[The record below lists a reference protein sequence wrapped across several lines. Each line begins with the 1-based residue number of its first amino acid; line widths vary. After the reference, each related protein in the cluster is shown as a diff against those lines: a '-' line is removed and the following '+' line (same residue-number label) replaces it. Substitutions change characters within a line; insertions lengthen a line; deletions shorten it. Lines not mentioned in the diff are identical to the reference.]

1 MARYQRVGFWA
12 RAVLLVALVLV
23 VAGSLLE
30 RSGVSRFWGGLIVA
44 FAEAALIGGLAD
56 WFAVR
61 ALFEHPLGIRIF
73 PHTALIPRNR
83 HRIVREIRNL
93 VQHEWLTKEMLIA
106 RVNAF
111 DFVND
116 GLLSLLAAMR
126 PKLRGVLRTALREI
140 LTALPPQEL
149 ADFLGRAAAR
159 SLDAR
164 KITPFAADVVHRV
177 REEGWLEPVLHEGVA
192 RFQQWVGTPENRAV
206 IRRHLKE
213 AADAYCER
221 SVWKNLTYS
230 VAEWSGGIDLED
242 ASTVLQEQISRFAEE
257 QLAGDSQLMHIACE
271 GLGQLEQRLRDD
283 PEFAGCLEEFVQHA
297 AESGSLAAV
306 LGPFLT
312 ALQAEGLREL
322 DVEDSPALTWVQD
335 QLQVWVERLAQDP
348 DARRRVNA
356 WCRRTAGALI
366 DKHHALIGAMVEDQL
381 NRFSDANLVA
391 MIQAKV
397 GEDLNW
403 IRINGSVVGGCVG
416 VLIYLTITLTEALFV
431 R

>member
-1 MARYQRVGFWA
+1 
-12 RAVLLVALVLV
+12 
-23 VAGSLLE
+23 
-30 RSGVSRFWGGLIVA
+30 VA

-111 DFVND
+111 DFVGD

-126 PKLRGVLRTALREI
+126 PKLRGVLRTALRES

-149 ADFLGRAAAR
+149 AAFLGRAAAH
-159 SLDAR
+159 SLDAC
-164 KITPFAADVVHRV
+164 KITPFAAEVIHGV
-177 REEGWLEPVLHEGVA
+177 REEGWLEPVLHEAVA
-192 RFQQWVGTPENRAV
+192 RFQEWVRTPENRAV
-206 IRRHLKE
+206 IRRHLKK

-221 SVWKNLTYS
+221 SVWKNITYS

-242 ASTVLQEQISRFAEE
+242 ASAVLQEQISRFAEE
-257 QLAGDSQLMHIACE
+257 QLAEDSQLTHLARE
-271 GLGQLEQRLRDD
+271 GLEHLEQRLRDD
-283 PEFAGCLEEFVQHA
+283 PEFARGLEEFVQHTA
-297 AESGSLAAV
+297 DSGSLAAV

-322 DVEDSPALTWVQD
+322 DVEDSQALAWVQD
-335 QLQVWVERLAQDP
+335 QVQVWVERLAQDP

-356 WCRRTAGALI
+356 WCRRTAAALI
-366 DKHHALIGAMVEDQL
+366 DRHHALVGAMVEDRL

-391 MIQAKV
+391 MIQARV

-416 VLIYLTITLTEALFV
+416 VLIYLSISLVEALL
-431 R
+431 RW